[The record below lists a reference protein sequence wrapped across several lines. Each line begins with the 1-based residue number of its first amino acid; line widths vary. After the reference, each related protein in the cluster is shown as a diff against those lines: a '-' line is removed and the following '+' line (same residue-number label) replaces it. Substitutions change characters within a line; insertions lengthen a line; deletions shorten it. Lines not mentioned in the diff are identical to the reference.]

1 MPVRLNLY
9 DLLNRKQRVW
19 VQNTTNPIGV
29 ISLTLASGTSFP
41 IPKSR
46 DPICLSEHMSPDDL
60 KDSNSIRMSLQ
71 KGFLRLV
78 QDPHAQQYYAQTGKD
93 PDKALSM
100 QDDILQKR
108 VMEAPEA
115 KEISQVSE
123 VVQVSPHVQQMCL
136 EFRHSGIT
144 DAEVIAKLELE
155 WDSFSQN
162 DIGYTTANVQRAAVV
177 RWISQKLIAPPPAPP
192 VTGEPEEVEEPVAPQ
207 DEVEEPVMVPQPKV
221 VKAAPVSKG
230 KTVKKVTKQVK

>member
-60 KDSNSIRMSLQ
+60 KDSHSIRMSLQ

-78 QDPHAQQYYAQTGKD
+78 PDPHAQLYYEQTGKD
-93 PDKALSM
+93 PDKALTM

-115 KEISQVSE
+115 KEVSQVAE
-123 VVQVSPHVQQMCL
+123 MVQVSPHVQQMCL

-144 DAEVIAKLELE
+144 DAEVTAKLELE

-162 DIGYTTANVQRAAVV
+162 DIGYVTASVGRAAVV
-177 RWISQKLIAPPPAPP
+177 RWISQKLIAPPPTPP
-192 VTGEPEEVEEPVAPQ
+192 VTGEPEEVEEPV
-207 DEVEEPVMVPQPKV
+207 VPQGEEAPAVVSPPKV

-230 KTVKKVTKQVK
+230 KTVKKVTKQAK